1 MAFSNNK
8 LVDVDVYEIDDN
20 STEICINEDDLNNQ
34 SSNHFIILSRI
45 NNSKLGLIHEN
56 CSICNNFIRH
66 VKTLVS
72 LTVPTSPTT
81 TQDSS
86 QQQSQNKHENEE
98 VTSEQFNS
106 QHENTN
112 EQSDQFYSQ
121 QSQQTKVETLT
132 GNNFPEFN
140 FEIIEVYSQDE

>member
-56 CSICNNFIRH
+56 CSICNNFVRH
-66 VKTLVS
+66 VQTVAFLI
-72 LTVPTSPTT
+72 VPTSPIT
-81 TQDSS
+81 TQESS
-86 QQQSQNKHENEE
+86 QQQSQNNYENE
-98 VTSEQFNS
+98 QG
-106 QHENTN
+106 
-112 EQSDQFYSQ
+112 SDQFYSQ